1 MLSSVLTLQRESAIV
16 QAEGKGG
23 VVMAYESKFKRDDID
38 ELFKAILLLE
48 DEEDCYR
55 FFEDICTINE
65 IHAIAQRLQVAKLLS
80 ENKTYNEIEGIT
92 KASTATISRINKCL
106 VYGADGY
113 QRILARMKEQE

>member
-1 MLSSVLTLQRESAIV
+1 MSYDSKIKREDVDELFEAVLTLKV
-16 QAEGKGG
+16 
-23 VVMAYESKFKRDDID
+23 
-38 ELFKAILLLE
+38 
-48 DEEDCYR
+48 EEECYR

-80 ENKTYNEIEGIT
+80 EKKTYTEIEAVT

-113 QRILARMKEQE
+113 KLVLERLAEKNEK

>member
-1 MLSSVLTLQRESAIV
+1 
-16 QAEGKGG
+16 
-23 VVMAYESKFKRDDID
+23 MAYESKFRREDID
-38 ELFKAILLLE
+38 ELFKAILTLQ

-80 ENKTYNEIEGIT
+80 EKKTYSEIEEAT

-106 VYGADGY
+106 VYGSEGY
-113 QRILARMKEQE
+113 QRVLDRLNNQK

>member
-1 MLSSVLTLQRESAIV
+1 
-16 QAEGKGG
+16 
-23 VVMAYESKFKRDDID
+23 MAYESKFKRADID

-80 ENKTYNEIEGIT
+80 EKKTYSEIEDLT

-106 VYGADGY
+106 VYGAEGY
-113 QRILARMKEQE
+113 QRILDRMEKAD